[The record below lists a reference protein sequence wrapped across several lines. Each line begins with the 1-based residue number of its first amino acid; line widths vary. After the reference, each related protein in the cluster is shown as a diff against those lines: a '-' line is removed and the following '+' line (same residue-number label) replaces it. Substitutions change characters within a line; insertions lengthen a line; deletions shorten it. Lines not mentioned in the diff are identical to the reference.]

1 MGTVPK
7 NLHFPKS
14 ATQVPKGEIGVG
26 NTNLNKGPHFNI
38 APGAP
43 APEQMN
49 KLPRQWKG

>member
-14 ATQVPKGEIGVG
+14 ASQVPKGELGTG
-26 NTNLNKGPHFNI
+26 NTNLTRIQQFQI

-49 KLPRQWKG
+49 KQPRQWQR